1 MVPKI
6 TEAVLPVLCSVW
18 QEPVSVNATLCV
30 PAKVS
35 TVRVYPTKKQNLPV
49 LMQSGRSLSVLILPY
64 MPEQYPV
71 SELSV
76 SIGTAEY
83 KVAGVRLP
91 MIQHLHPYLSGCDST
106 RTLIGSA
113 SLYTK

>member
-1 MVPKI
+1 MLPSMCQQNYP
-6 TEAVLPVLCSVW
+6 EVLYS
-18 QEPVSVNATLCV
+18 
-30 PAKVS
+30 
-35 TVRVYPTKKQNLPV
+35 TKKKLPV

-64 MPEQYPV
+64 LPKQYPV

-91 MIQHLHPYLSGCDST
+91 MIQHLHPD
-106 RTLIGSA
+106 
-113 SLYTK
+113 